1 MARPSDREFQLKRK
15 VKELE
20 EQNGRLEVENAKL
33 RKQIE
38 KSEPLKENKKKPAKS
53 ISKPCPDCGAEVKC
67 TELPHAI
74 MELCSASCGYR
85 KVRNK

>member
-20 EQNGRLEVENAKL
+20 EQNGRLEVENSKL

-38 KSEPLKENKKKPAKS
+38 KSEPPKEGKKKSVKV
-53 ISKPCPDCGAEVKC
+53 INKPCPDCGAEIKT
-67 TELPHAI
+67 TELPHAN
-74 MELCSASCGYR
+74 MYLCSAGCGYR
-85 KVRNK
+85 EVRNK